1 MIRVFQIKCAGPAEI
16 EKRLLAKLNMPK
28 SDLLSWTIH
37 RESVDARGQKVF
49 FSYTVDAKVRHEKKY
64 LKHKDVRVRPDERF
78 RFEPEGRQPETG
90 RPVVA
95 GFGPA
100 GMFAALLL
108 AQYGYKPLIIER
120 GAPIEQRQQDVDRFW
135 KEGILDSE
143 SNVQFGE
150 GGAGAFSDGK
160 LTTRSKDILCRK
172 VLQEL
177 VNLGARPEILY
188 QQHPHIGTDAFVH
201 IIKACRETIES
212 LGGTFLFHTR
222 LMDIETE
229 EGRLTGIRIND
240 GELIPCS
247 ALILAI
253 GHSAGDTWRRLHAD
267 GLPLENKPFALG
279 VRIEHDQTFIDKAM
293 LGEAWQDPR
302 LTPARYQMAVP
313 TETGKGVYTFC
324 MCPGGYVI
332 PSSSQPETVVVN
344 GMSYASRSGENANS
358 ALLVQVDQNDTGS
371 GVFDGLA
378 YQEALEKA
386 AYEVSNSY
394 KAPAQLASDFLA
406 GKVSDHFGSVKPT
419 YELGTV
425 FADFNTL
432 LPAPLV
438 SALKDGLM
446 EFEQRVPGFIDD
458 AILTGVETRS
468 SSSIR
473 ILRDKRSLESEVKGL
488 YPCGEGAG
496 YSGGIMTSA
505 IDGLKCAMAL
515 MDHFDKPQDGPIQ

>member
-332 PSSSQPETVVVN
+332 PSSSNLDTVVVN
-344 GMSYASRSGENANS
+344 GMSYAARDGQNANA
-358 ALLVQVDQNDTGS
+358 ALLVQVDEDDYGTELFG
-371 GVFDGLA
+371 GLDL
-378 YQEALEKA
+378 QEQVEKK
-386 AYEVSNSY
+386 AYELSGSY
-394 KAPAQLASDFLA
+394 KAPAQNARDYLA
-406 GKVSDHFGSVKPT
+406 GKISAAPSIAPT
-419 YELGTV
+419 YDLGIEM
-425 FADFNTL
+425 ADL
-432 LPAPLV
+432 H
-438 SALKDGLM
+438 ALFPDRVNAALEEGLRRMDEKVLGFLDGLM
-446 EFEQRVPGFIDD
+446 SAP
-458 AILTGVETRS
+458 ETRS
-468 SSSIR
+468 SSA
-473 ILRDKRSLESEVKGL
+473 LRAPRDEHRMSAIEGV
-488 YPCGEGAG
+488 YPCGEGSG
-496 YSGGIMTSA
+496 YAGGIVTSA
-505 IDGLKCAMAL
+505 VDGLHCAMEL
-515 MDHFDKPQDGPIQ
+515 MDRYQKPEGEGDGTV